1 MSATNPSPEPQP
13 DITVLVPASS
23 PFPTPIVNLPE
34 VDPWAWSLDTVIG
47 IVAAL
52 ASAAVAIVAIV
63 VTSNRAKADHDRQV
77 TQIAEERQL
86 RERAQRKVVGD
97 AALAYIESIDEQGE
111 GPGALD
117 RLERAFADADIPEEP
132 LYRWL
137 VESGQT
143 RFWACFSAAEDA
155 NPDPESDEPPKPS
168 YFIYKMID
176 ADVRGRIRG
185 WIRTGEIDASPVPT
199 LQEMLKVRDSEA

>member
-1 MSATNPSPEPQP
+1 M
-13 DITVLVPASS
+13 LVPDSS
-23 PFPTPIVNLPE
+23 PFPTPIVSLPE

-63 VTSNRAKADHDRQV
+63 VTNNRAKADHDRQV
-77 TQIAEERQL
+77 AQIKEERQL
-86 RERAQRKVVGD
+86 RERAQRKIVGD
-97 AALAYIESIDEQGE
+97 AALAYIQSIDERGA

-117 RLERAFADADIPEEP
+117 RLERAFADTDIPEGP

-143 RFWACFSAAEDA
+143 RFWASFSAAEDA
-155 NPDPESDEPPKPS
+155 DPDPESDEPPKPS
-168 YFIYKMID
+168 YFSYKAID

-199 LQEMLKVRDSEA
+199 LEEMLNNQDSQA